1 MMHSGD
7 NPGSIS
13 ERDLRV
19 SASQQFFDDLDARE
33 ATRGEET
40 FDELDRRYADPFSR
54 EELTA
59 LLPFITAFCEGRT
72 VFRYECKTRHG
83 RPMHV
88 RQAIHEFDLHDSP
101 LSLSLSWRDDAP
113 NQKNT
118 CAEDEI

>member
-19 SASQQFFDDLDARE
+19 TASQQLFDENDARE
-33 ATRGEET
+33 ETRGEVT
-40 FDELDRRYADPFSR
+40 FDERDRDFSDPISR
-54 EELTA
+54 EEAVVLR
-59 LLPFITAFCEGRT
+59 PFFDAFCEGRS

-88 RQAIHEFDLHDSP
+88 WQAIHEFDLHDSP
-101 LSLSLSWRDDAP
+101 RFLSLAWRDDEPAA
-113 NQKNT
+113 T
-118 CAEDEI
+118 E